1 MLKSKD
7 DLNWINGF
15 EINGQKDITEKDLL
29 LTDTEIKRYREQ
41 YIEDYQKALLLFED
55 KTQLTE
61 FDVSLIMIGAFLQ
74 TLRWVILS
82 NDKLRFN
89 KASDADKVFDKVGN
103 CVKNPIIFPQP
114 LNRSFLNLLI
124 MQFHMMQFSKRI
136 GLNVSILT

>member
-103 CVKNPIIFPQP
+103 CVYSRN
-114 LNRSFLNLLI
+114 
-124 MQFHMMQFSKRI
+124 H
-136 GLNVSILT
+136 